1 MNVKKESLFLLSKED
16 SEYFRDGHNTIEL
29 VRCAMGGVNCVNH
42 RAVINKNILASRKF
56 LLNKDYQR
64 SIEVLKEAYY
74 STSDLQQTSCINCA
88 KLYRCMVMQTLE
100 NIHDE
105 LKKMT
110 SGWLF
115 PNRYKS
121 SYELASVVLEEFKK
135 DL

>member
-1 MNVKKESLFLLSKED
+1 MSTKKERVFTLSEKE
-16 SEYFRDGHNTIEL
+16 SEYFEDKSNSIEL
-29 VRCAMGGVNCVNH
+29 VRCSMGGVNCVNH

-64 SIEVLKEAYY
+64 SIEILKEAYY
-74 STSDLQQTSCINCA
+74 TTSDLQQSTCINCG

-100 NIHDE
+100 NIHSE

-110 SGWLF
+110 NGWLF

-121 SYELASVVLEEFKK
+121 SYELASIVLEEFRK

>member
-1 MNVKKESLFLLSKED
+1 
-16 SEYFRDGHNTIEL
+16 
-29 VRCAMGGVNCVNH
+29 
-42 RAVINKNILASRKF
+42 
-56 LLNKDYQR
+56 
-64 SIEVLKEAYY
+64 
-74 STSDLQQTSCINCA
+74 
-88 KLYRCMVMQTLE
+88 MVMQTLE

-135 DL
+135 DLQ